1 MASHLG
7 DHVMSGTYTD
17 IVDKAAKAIA
27 ETCVRQVI
35 EKSLNLKDETDEEI
49 ENFFVVK
56 AQFSPTV
63 DTNLHYMRVGQIGD
77 REKILEELQRG
88 EDTAAKRYKEVQGKL
103 EEAKRQVKDF
113 DRQLWETSEY
123 IAFLVNKLQAMTALC
138 RKKTKDLRESGVA
151 RCDHCLVAAGGKNDA
166 PLLSCPCKTV
176 MYCSSKC
183 QRLAWKAGH
192 KKVCDWEKTE

>member
-1 MASHLG
+1 MTSHLN
-7 DHVMSGTYTD
+7 DHVISGTYAD
-17 IVDKAAKAIA
+17 IVDQAAKAIA
-27 ETCVRQVI
+27 ETCVKQVI
-35 EKSLNLKDETDEEI
+35 RKSLDLKDETEEEI

-88 EDTAAKRYKEVQGKL
+88 ELTAAKRCREVQVEL
-103 EEAKRQVKDF
+103 EEAKKQVKDF

-123 IAFLVNKLQAMTALC
+123 IAFLVNKLQAITALC
-138 RKKTKDLRESGVA
+138 RKKTKDLRQSGVA
-151 RCDHCLVAAGGKNDA
+151 RCDHCQVPAGERNGA

-183 QRLAWKAGH
+183 QKLAWKAGH